1 MEDKKLIAKKRNQE
15 GSSNA
20 RRLRGAGR
28 LPGVVYG
35 ADKDPVSVAVDIH
48 DFEQILHHHT
58 SKSMIIDIAVEG
70 EADMSVLV
78 KEVQHHPVTS
88 ELVHVDFM
96 RVQADRPIH
105 VDIEIQLVGDAAGVK
120 LGGLLDQ
127 VMHTIGVEC
136 LPADLVEKFEVNVSE
151 LAIGQSLHVSD
162 LNLGAKYKVL
172 VDDAAIVASVSGP
185 TVEAEAEGE
194 GEAAAEPEVI
204 TAKKVE

>member
-1 MEDKKLIAKKRNQE
+1 MEDKKLIAKKRDQE
-15 GSSNA
+15 GSNNA
-20 RRLRGAGR
+20 RRLRGTGR

-35 ADKDPVSVAVDIH
+35 ADKDPVSVAVDVH
-48 DFEQILHHHT
+48 DFEQILHHHA
-58 SKSMIIDIAVEG
+58 SESMIINIAVEG
-70 EADMSVLV
+70 EGDMSVLV

-185 TVEAEAEGE
+185 TVEDEAEGE
-194 GEAAAEPEVI
+194 GAAAAEPEVI
-204 TAKKVE
+204 TAKKAE